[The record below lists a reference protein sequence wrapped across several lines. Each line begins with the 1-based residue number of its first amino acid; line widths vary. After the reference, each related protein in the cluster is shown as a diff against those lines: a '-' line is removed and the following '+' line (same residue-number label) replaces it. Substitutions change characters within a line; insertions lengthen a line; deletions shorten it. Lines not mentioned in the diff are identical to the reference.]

1 MQNYSKSHN
10 HKITTTVVGY
20 FVLNNELLR
29 KSPTYLTMQIKNEL
43 NVKSIANICTK
54 SSSTKILLLS
64 YGPDRDC
71 FKRVG
76 MPDIKHN

>member
-1 MQNYSKSHN
+1 
-10 HKITTTVVGY
+10 
-20 FVLNNELLR
+20 
-29 KSPTYLTMQIKNEL
+29 MQIKNEL

-64 YGPDRDC
+64 YGTDRDR